1 MVHHSRNFWMHCA
14 RGHVKGRNMI
24 LILVQAANSQKF
36 NMGPMQFSENYE
48 GSMMFST
55 TPSHCIYIDCID
67 GSFLSS
73 HFPEG
78 FPIAAC
84 WGSLFTMAGLCR
96 GPFTTR
102 SHQKSKAREFCS
114 KLLVYAPQTRC
125 YYILRGGMHQA
136 HPAIPKPIRC
146 FQGEKWTEQKFA
158 WH

>member
-1 MVHHSRNFWMHCA
+1 
-14 RGHVKGRNMI
+14 MI

-84 WGSLFTMAGLCR
+84 
-96 GPFTTR
+96 
-102 SHQKSKAREFCS
+102 
-114 KLLVYAPQTRC
+114 
-125 YYILRGGMHQA
+125 
-136 HPAIPKPIRC
+136 
-146 FQGEKWTEQKFA
+146 
-158 WH
+158 